1 MGLRATAMSAPPLV
15 SVAMAAYNAG
25 PVLTAT
31 LESVLAQT
39 YPRLE
44 VIVVDDGSTDGT
56 AGILAGYRGRVT
68 VIRQENGGIAKARN
82 TGMARA
88 QGELVAWMD
97 QDDLCRPE
105 RIALQ
110 VAALRMHPEA
120 LLCSS
125 DFTAFDAVG
134 PVSASYGAAYYSA
147 IGQEPGQLGSLY
159 PHEETVRMAADPA
172 LGVARE
178 ESLRIH
184 HGMAYP
190 KLAFGNFVHPPTVM
204 FRRRAAA
211 AIGGLDEGLRYTCD
225 WEWLVRL
232 ARSGPF
238 LHIARPLL
246 DYRLSDTQIT
256 SPVNKGSRGALDVLR
271 TATRMAA
278 ADPGLV
284 TREPVRFHAA
294 MRDHRFDVAYRLSET
309 AKLAAASHWLQGV
322 RHGGLSGRA
331 LRLGLRILTPAAVFT
346 LVRRARAR
354 AAPPPR

>member
-1 MGLRATAMSAPPLV
+1 MSAPPLV
-15 SVAMAAYNAG
+15 SVAIAAYNAG

-56 AGILAGYRGRVT
+56 AAILEGYRGRVT

-82 TGMARA
+82 VGMAHA
-88 QGELVAWMD
+88 KGELVAWMD

-110 VAALRMHPEA
+110 AAALRMHPEA

-125 DFTAFDAVG
+125 DFTAFDARG
-134 PVSASYGAAYYSA
+134 PVSASHGATYYSA

-159 PHEETVRMAADPA
+159 PHEETLRVPADPA

-178 ESLRIH
+178 ESFTIH
-184 HGMAYP
+184 HGSAYP
-190 KLAFGNFVHPPTVM
+190 ALAYGNFVHPPTVM
-204 FRRRAAA
+204 FRRQAAA
-211 AIGGLDEGLRYTCD
+211 ANGGLDEGLRYTCD
-225 WEWLVRL
+225 WEWMVRL

-246 DYRLSDTQIT
+246 DYRLSATQIS
-256 SPVNKGSRGALDVLR
+256 SPVNKGNRGALDILR
-271 TATRMAA
+271 AATQMAA
-278 ADPGLV
+278 SDPELAL
-284 TREPVRFHAA
+284 REPARFHAS
-294 MRDHRFDVAYRLSET
+294 MRDYRFDVAYLLSET
-309 AKLAAASHWLQGV
+309 AKPAAASHWWQGV
-322 RHGGLSGRA
+322 RHGGLSGKA
-331 LRLGLRILTPAAVFT
+331 LLLGLRILTPAAAFG
-346 LVRRARAR
+346 LVRCARGR
-354 AAPPPR
+354 KAPPSR